1 MMVLRDAITRNA
13 FAKKAGRSSSLKV
26 VLLWMCIM
34 IPVSAMLY
42 GTSSSVREKE
52 NELSSINAHIA
63 AEKDSL
69 RVLRAEWA
77 YLNQPQ
83 KLSSRAQ
90 RYLVAKKAAIPAQVL
105 SERQVTTK
113 VAYRNA
119 GTAVASNGLQIQPSD
134 SSTAPR
140 LLAKQIVYD
149 DHALAALHTQE
160 DAKLPSA
167 VTWSQK
173 VVSAFGLSNSYM
185 ANEAQ
190 NKNRLA
196 P

>member
-1 MMVLRDAITRNA
+1 MMVLRDTITRSA
-13 FAKKAGRSSSLKV
+13 LGKGAGRSSSLQI

-52 NELSSINAHIA
+52 NELNAIKAQIA

-113 VAYRNA
+113 VAYRA
-119 GTAVASNGLQIQPSD
+119 TATTVASNGLQIQPAD
-134 SSTAPR
+134 TVIAPR
-140 LLAKQIVYD
+140 LLAKPIVYD
-149 DHALAALHTQE
+149 DHALAALHTQD

-173 VVSAFGLSNSYM
+173 VVSAFGFSS
-185 ANEAQ
+185 EAQ

>member
-13 FAKKAGRSSSLKV
+13 KRSNSLQ
-26 VLLWMCIM
+26 VLLLWICIM
-34 IPVSAMLY
+34 IPVSALLY
-42 GTSSSVREKE
+42 GTSSNVREKE
-52 NELSSINAHIA
+52 NQLSIINAQIA

-83 KLSSRAQ
+83 KLASRAQ

-105 SERQVTTK
+105 SERQIPTK
-113 VAYRNA
+113 VAYRA
-119 GTAVASNGLQIQPSD
+119 APSVVASNVLQIQPS
-134 SSTAPR
+134 STQQVATR
-140 LLAKQIVYD
+140 LLAKPIVYD

-173 VVSAFGLSNSYM
+173 VVSAFGLSNNFV
-185 ANEAQ
+185 AGEAQ

>member
-1 MMVLRDAITRNA
+1 MMVLRDAISRNA
-13 FAKKAGRSSSLKV
+13 KRSNSLQ
-26 VLLWMCIM
+26 VLLLWICIM
-34 IPVSAMLY
+34 IPVSALLY
-42 GTSSSVREKE
+42 GTSSTVREKE
-52 NELSSINAHIA
+52 NELNAINAQIA

-83 KLSSRAQ
+83 KLSMRAQ
-90 RYLVAKKAAIPAQVL
+90 RYLNAKKAAIPAQVL
-105 SERQVTTK
+105 SERQILTK
-113 VAYRNA
+113 VAYRSAPLVVATNA
-119 GTAVASNGLQIQPSD
+119 LQIQPSG
-134 SSTAPR
+134 TQQVATR
-140 LLAKQIVYD
+140 LLAKPIVYD

-173 VVSAFGLSNSYM
+173 VVSAFGFSNNQSG
-185 ANEAQ
+185 AVQ

>member
-1 MMVLRDAITRNA
+1 MYVLRDAIARNSLG
-13 FAKKAGRSSSLKV
+13 KSAGRSSCLKV

-52 NELSSINAHIA
+52 NELSAIKAQIA

-105 SERQVTTK
+105 SERQVTSK
-113 VAYRNA
+113 VAYRA
-119 GTAVASNGLQIQPSD
+119 ATTTVASNGLHIQPAEAAI
-134 SSTAPR
+134 APR
-140 LLAKQIVYD
+140 MLAKPIVYD
-149 DHALAALHTQE
+149 DHALAALHTQD

-173 VVSAFGLSNSYM
+173 VVSAFGFSS
-185 ANEAQ
+185 EAQ
-190 NKNRLA
+190 NKSRLA